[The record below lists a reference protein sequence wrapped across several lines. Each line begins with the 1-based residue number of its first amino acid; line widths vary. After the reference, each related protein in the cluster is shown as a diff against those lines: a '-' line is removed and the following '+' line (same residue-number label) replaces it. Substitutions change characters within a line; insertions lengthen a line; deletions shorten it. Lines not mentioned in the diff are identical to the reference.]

1 MLLTTINSQGSS
13 ILNSLINSQE
23 SKIIIKTLCTDL
35 DINSD
40 VKNVQIV
47 AQKLTKFITDC
58 VDKTL
63 NITRDP

>member
-1 MLLTTINSQGSS
+1 M
-13 ILNSLINSQE
+13 
-23 SKIIIKTLCTDL
+23 TLFTDL

-63 NITRDP
+63 NIKRDPLRIKDT

>member
-1 MLLTTINSQGSS
+1 M
-13 ILNSLINSQE
+13 
-23 SKIIIKTLCTDL
+23 TLFTDL

-58 VDKTL
+58 ADKTL
-63 NITRDP
+63 NIKRDP

>member
-1 MLLTTINSQGSS
+1 MLLARLNSQDSS
-13 ILNSLINSQE
+13 IFNSLINGQE
-23 SKIIIKTLCTDL
+23 SKIIIMTLFTDL

-63 NITRDP
+63 NIKRDP

>member
-1 MLLTTINSQGSS
+1 M
-13 ILNSLINSQE
+13 
-23 SKIIIKTLCTDL
+23 TLFTDL

-47 AQKLTKFITDC
+47 AQKLTKFIIDC

-63 NITRDP
+63 NIKRDP